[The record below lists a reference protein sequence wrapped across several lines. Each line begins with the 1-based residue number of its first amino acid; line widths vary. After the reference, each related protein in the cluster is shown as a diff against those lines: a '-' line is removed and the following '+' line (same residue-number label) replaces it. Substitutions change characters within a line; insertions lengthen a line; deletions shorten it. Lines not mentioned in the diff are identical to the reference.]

1 MDDTPIEDPPGT
13 PPPGLDGTVRFLKI
27 LVTTLTVT
35 TIVGLIVLI
44 SVIVMRVQD
53 MGGAQTGGP
62 VSFDQLTLPDG
73 GAAAIGFTKGGRGWH
88 AVVTD
93 DDRILIYDSE
103 TGTLRQEITVEG
115 GQ

>member
-1 MDDTPIEDPPGT
+1 MNDTPIEDPGT

-44 SVIVMRVQD
+44 SVIVMRVQAMD
-53 MGGAQTGGP
+53 AQTEA
-62 VSFDQLTLPDG
+62 VTFEDLTLPN
-73 GAAAIGFTKGGRGWH
+73 GAAAIGYTKGRDWH

-103 TGTLRQEITVEG
+103 TGALRQEITVDTMR
-115 GQ
+115 